1 MKRNAE
7 VGLSTKSSRMKCPTV
22 ILYPIL
28 RLVAIS
34 VSISLSRISLAP
46 ELHSIRVE
54 RNLSDR
60 IYRIDRMK

>member
-1 MKRNAE
+1 
-7 VGLSTKSSRMKCPTV
+7 MKCPTV